1 MKNAYV
7 FPGQGAQFS
16 GMGKALYDQ
25 FPVAREHFAL
35 ADKILGYSLSEVMFD
50 GTEEELKKTDITQPA
65 VFLHSYISYLCR
77 GNDIEPDMVAGHSL
91 GEYTA
96 LAVNRALSFDDA
108 LRLVEKRAV
117 AMQEACRIAPSGM
130 AVVLKFDA
138 ETIEK
143 VCNSITDET
152 VVAANF
158 NSPLQTVISGTLPGL
173 EKATQLLKEA
183 GAKHVKM
190 LNVGGAFHS
199 PLMQPAQEEL
209 AKAIHQCEF
218 HVPACPIYQNVSA
231 RPSSDPNLIK
241 DNLLRQLTA
250 PVLWTQTVRNMIAD
264 GASNFV
270 EFGPGETLQN
280 LIKRIDTTVAA
291 SSYGEVKPA

>member
-1 MKNAYV
+1 
-7 FPGQGAQFS
+7 
-16 GMGKALYDQ
+16 MGKALYDE

-65 VFLHSYISYLCR
+65 VFLHSYISYLCW
-77 GNDIEPDMVAGHSL
+77 GNDVRPDMVAGHSL

-96 LAVNRALSFDDA
+96 LAVNGALAFDDA
-108 LRLVEKRAV
+108 LRLVENRAV
-117 AMQEACRIAPSGM
+117 AMQEACRTEPSGM

-138 ETIEK
+138 DTIEK

-173 EKATQLLKEA
+173 EKAAQLLKEA

-209 AKAIHQCEF
+209 AKAIHRCAF

-231 RPSSDPNLIK
+231 TPSSDPDIIK
-241 DNLLRQLTA
+241 ENLLRQLTA
-250 PVLWTQTVRNMIAD
+250 PVLWTQTVQNMIAD
-264 GASNFV
+264 GANNFV

-280 LIKRIDTTVAA
+280 LIKRIDTSVAA
-291 SSYGEVKPA
+291 SSCGEVKPA

>member
-1 MKNAYV
+1 
-7 FPGQGAQFS
+7 
-16 GMGKALYDQ
+16 MGKALYDE

-65 VFLHSYISYLCR
+65 VFLHSYISYLCW
-77 GNDIEPDMVAGHSL
+77 GNDVRPDMVAGHSL

-96 LAVNRALSFDDA
+96 LAVNGALAFDDA
-108 LRLVEKRAV
+108 LRLVENRAV
-117 AMQEACRIAPSGM
+117 AMQEACRTAPSGM

-138 ETIEK
+138 DTIEK

-158 NSPLQTVISGTLPGL
+158 NSPLQTVISGSLPGL
-173 EKATQLLKEA
+173 EKAAQLLKEA

-209 AKAIHQCEF
+209 AKAIHRCAF

-231 RPSSDPNLIK
+231 TPSSDPDIIK
-241 DNLLRQLTA
+241 ENLLRQLTA
-250 PVLWTQTVRNMIAD
+250 PVLWTQTVQNMIAD
-264 GASNFV
+264 GANNFV

-280 LIKRIDTTVAA
+280 LIKRIDTSVAA
-291 SSYGEVKPA
+291 SSCGEVKPA